1 MKTSTK
7 ILRYFAAAAL
17 TIILLIIA
25 RQLSMVRPINI
36 ETSGGSVTVEHTT
49 VPKIVEG
56 KPDRIT
62 VKIINP
68 EQKMLAPVLHWIP
81 AKENIEDLNR
91 YQSLA
96 MIPDST
102 PDTYAAMM
110 PAMERGTIIY
120 YYIDVRDNNGMPLAR
135 LPESGDRPIKLKY
148 EGGVPSYI
156 VIPHIFLMFI
166 AVFLASLAL
175 IDSVGVIYGKER
187 LRPMALNFLWA
198 ALAVFFGG
206 YPFGWA
212 MNYFAFGMIWEGIPF
227 GWDFTDNKTQI
238 VLLYLLFLNLST
250 LGTLS
255 KNRLGTDNFR
265 GKSLGW
271 LGLLGF
277 ILVLAIYIVPHSIQ
291 FSIPVTALFSYGLT
305 AVIAILY
312 ISGLTGKKKWNAP
325 SSPK

>member
-7 ILRYFAAAAL
+7 IMRYFGAAAL

-25 RQLSMVRPINI
+25 RQLSMVRPVNLK
-36 ETSGGSVTVEHTT
+36 TSGGGVVVEHTT

-68 EQKMLAPVLHWIP
+68 DQKVLAPVLRWIL

-102 PDTYAAMM
+102 PDTYAAIM
-110 PAMERGTIIY
+110 PAMERGKIIY
-120 YYIDVRDNNGMPLAR
+120 YYIDVRDDHGMPLAR
-135 LPESGDRPIKLKY
+135 LPESGERPIKLKY
-148 EGGVPSYI
+148 EGGVPFYI

-166 AVFLASLAL
+166 AIFLAALAL
-175 IDSVGVIYGKER
+175 FDAIGVLSGHAR
-187 LRPMALNFLWA
+187 LLPMARNFLWA
-198 ALAVFFGG
+198 TLAVFFGG

-212 MNYFAFGMIWEGIPF
+212 MNYFAFGTIWEGIPF

-238 VLLYLLFLNLST
+238 VLLYLVFLNLST

-255 KNRLGTDNFR
+255 KNRLGSDNFR
-265 GKSLGW
+265 SRPLAW

-277 ILVLAIYIVPHSIQ
+277 VLVMAIYIVPHSIQ

-305 AVIAILY
+305 AAIVILY
-312 ISGLTGKKKWNAP
+312 IWGLTGKKKWNAS